1 MKFEN
6 FYYWKKRLKKKN
18 VKIITLKKRGQINR
32 KLKKSLLYDVKL
44 ELNNSNIDRSIS
56 IENDGIAIIPI
67 LKVNHKYYTLLVEQ
81 FRICNGEYILEFP
94 SGSNEKNK
102 NIKKQ
107 CSQEV
112 YEELS
117 LKIDEKK
124 FKKINN
130 IPIPLISSSNSSMVT
145 YFYFVKK
152 MQKKDLLRFDNLSA
166 GKHKDKEFIKVKV
179 IEFKKIKNFANNANL
194 IIGLFLLNKIN
205 IIKKNIL

>member
-6 FYYWKKRLKKKN
+6 FYYWKKRLKRKN
-18 VKIITLKKRGQINR
+18 VKIITLKKKGQINR

-44 ELNNSNIDRSIS
+44 ELNNSKIDRSIS

-67 LKVNHKYYTLLVEQ
+67 IKVNHKYYTLLVEQ
-81 FRICNGEYILEFP
+81 FRICNGKYILEFP

-102 NIKKQ
+102 DIKKQ

-112 YEELS
+112 FEELS
-117 LKIDEKK
+117 LKINEKK

-152 MQKKDLLRFDNLSA
+152 MQKKDLLRFDNLLT
-166 GKHKDKEFIKVKV
+166 GEHKDKEFIKVKV
-179 IEFKKIKNFANNANL
+179 LELKKIKNFANNANL
-194 IIGLFLLNKIN
+194 IIGLFLLNKLKFLKN
-205 IIKKNIL
+205 II

>member
-1 MKFEN
+1 ME
-6 FYYWKKRLKKKN
+6 KKIKKKN